1 MLIENFSSLFS
12 SCPTLLGEEPMDTA
26 PPPSHVQGQSHVQPT
41 VQHHDKPELKHNIKQ
56 KGNEGNHLININ
68 GGPGG
73 VMIRVRVGEG
83 GGGRFSFAVQFTVCI
98 DRFMSSL
105 HPALTYFKNS
115 IISFFILPSTIPY
128 YFYKPTS
135 LFVGVISHILLK
147 LTSHFLH

>member
-73 VMIRVRVGEG
+73 
-83 GGGRFSFAVQFTVCI
+83 
-98 DRFMSSL
+98 L
-105 HPALTYFKNS
+105 
-115 IISFFILPSTIPY
+115 
-128 YFYKPTS
+128 
-135 LFVGVISHILLK
+135 
-147 LTSHFLH
+147 